1 MKLLKEKSLMKSL
14 EWKKQEGEDELC
26 GRYKS
31 VYFQGNNEV
40 IQATLTIT
48 KQSGVY
54 HLEWISNNGNFTGN
68 SCEICD
74 NQLMV
79 SYISK

>member
-1 MKLLKEKSLMKSL
+1 MKSL

-31 VYFQGNNEV
+31 IYFQDNNEV

-54 HLEWISNNGNFTGN
+54 HLEWTSNNGNFTGTGFKTR
-68 SCEICD
+68 D
-74 NQLMV
+74 NELIV
-79 SYISK
+79 RYNEK